1 MVERTRFVGVGMK
14 VGDLVRHNKHFG
26 DEMVGIITSIGSPVP
41 IARILWSDGRRG
53 AINIKF
59 LKAIK

>member
-1 MVERTRFVGVGMK
+1 MK

-41 IARILWSDGRRG
+41 IARILWLNGKRG
-53 AINIKF
+53 AINMRSLEVIK
-59 LKAIK
+59 

>member
-1 MVERTRFVGVGMK
+1 MQ

-26 DEMVGIITSIGSPVP
+26 VEKVGIITSIGSPVP
-41 IARILWSDGRRG
+41 IARILWSDGKHG

-59 LKAIK
+59 LKVIK